1 MSRRG
6 RSSRR
11 SIIRRKALA
20 HFEAQM
26 NRAIRGS
33 GRESSW
39 RADPILNAALNLD
52 KTERV
57 ADFNALIG
65 QMLQQKER

>member
-1 MSRRG
+1 M
-6 RSSRR
+6 
-11 SIIRRKALA
+11 A